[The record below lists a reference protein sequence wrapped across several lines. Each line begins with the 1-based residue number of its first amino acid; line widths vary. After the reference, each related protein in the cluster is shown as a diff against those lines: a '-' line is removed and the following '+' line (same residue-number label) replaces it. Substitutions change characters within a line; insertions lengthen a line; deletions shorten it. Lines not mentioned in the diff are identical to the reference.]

1 MPLLCCWC
9 RLHLYRCGYSIEYI
23 TLTRL
28 ENGGRPTEVTVV
40 SKIKLYSK
48 LDALEDHL
56 KASLVPHLQIAAKG
70 DNDLVFCVTVFNS
83 VRELKNSTDTLTE
96 ELIEVGAQVLSLRT
110 KLGEPSDGTIAERL
124 CWYCRQWSGLD
135 NGDKI
140 SSQVLAKKFLLEIEN
155 SLTV

>member
-1 MPLLCCWC
+1 MLLVSALFVSVW
-9 RLHLYRCGYSIEYI
+9 LLYKVDNAYKARKRRSAE
-23 TLTRL
+23 
-28 ENGGRPTEVTVV
+28 EVTVV

-56 KASLVPHLQIAAKG
+56 KASLVPHLQVAAKG
-70 DNDLVFCVTVFNS
+70 GNDLVFCVTVFNS

-155 SLTV
+155 SLLA